1 MPNNK
6 PLLLGVTGGIG
17 SGKSTVCRL
26 FAVLGIPVYHADD
39 RAKWL
44 VAHDLEIREKIQSV
58 FGQESF
64 IQGQYNSIFIAS
76 QVFQSQDKLKQLNA
90 IIHPAVGKDFK
101 AWVELNRNNAP
112 YLVKEAALMLDTSS
126 EKELDK
132 IAVVH
137 APDALRIK
145 RVLARDPQRSE
156 EQIQNII
163 ANQVDQKVMMER
175 GQFLIDNSD
184 NHLLIP
190 QVMHINSSIR
200 SMI

>member
-1 MPNNK
+1 MSNR

-44 VAHDLEIREKIQSV
+44 ITHDVEIKEQIQSF

-64 IQGQYNSIFIAS
+64 VHGQYNNAFIAS
-76 QVFQSQDKLKQLNA
+76 QVFQSPNKLKQLNA
-90 IIHPAVGKDFK
+90 IIHPAVGKDFEE
-101 AWVELNRNNAP
+101 WVRSNQYNAP
-112 YLVKEAALMLDTSS
+112 YLVKEAALMFDTPG
-126 EKELDK
+126 EKEMDQ

-137 APDALRIK
+137 APDTLRIK
-145 RVLARDPQRSE
+145 RVQARDPQRSV
-156 EQIQNII
+156 EQINSII
-163 ANQVDQKVMMER
+163 ANQVSQEAMMKR

-184 NHLLIP
+184 NCLLIP
-190 QVMHINSSIR
+190 QILLVNSSILA
-200 SMI
+200 MN